1 MSSSEESALLPAI
14 SFVQVKFAH
23 PTGVTA
29 LEDVS
34 LAVEKG
40 ELLAIVGENG
50 AGKTTLVK
58 HVNGLLKPTKGTVQV
73 FGVNTRDA
81 SVAQLSRRVGIVF
94 QNADHQLFAE
104 SVEEE
109 VAYALR
115 NFGLGAPIVR
125 KAVERALGS
134 FGLSDYRATSPM
146 MLSGGEKK
154 RLCIATVLAWEPDIV
169 ILDEPT
175 VGQDYAQKERLGET
189 IRMLITQGKTVV
201 LVSHDLEFLWPLQPR
216 FVVMAGGRII
226 ADGPASTV
234 LQRSETVE
242 RGHLLRPQLLEFY
255 LRLTDRPPNPFA
267 NVYEAKRWLQQL
279 RAGGDGAS
287 TG

>member
-1 MSSSEESALLPAI
+1 
-14 SFVQVKFAH
+14 
-23 PTGVTA
+23 
-29 LEDVS
+29 
-34 LAVEKG
+34 
-40 ELLAIVGENG
+40 
-50 AGKTTLVK
+50 
-58 HVNGLLKPTKGTVQV
+58 
-73 FGVNTRDA
+73 
-81 SVAQLSRRVGIVF
+81 VF

-104 SVEEE
+104 SVQEE
-109 VAYALR
+109 VAFALR
-115 NFGLGAPIVR
+115 NFGLGPEAVS

-134 FGLSDYRATSPM
+134 FALSEYHATSPM

-154 RLCIATVLAWEPDIV
+154 RLCIATILAWEPDIV

-189 IRMLITQGKTVV
+189 IRLLITQGKTVV

-242 RGHLLRPQLLEFY
+242 EGHLLRPQLLEFY
-255 LRLTDRPPNPFA
+255 LRLSDRPQQPFPNVF
-267 NVYEAKRWLQQL
+267 EAKRWLQQV
-279 RAGGDGAS
+279 RPGGVRAS